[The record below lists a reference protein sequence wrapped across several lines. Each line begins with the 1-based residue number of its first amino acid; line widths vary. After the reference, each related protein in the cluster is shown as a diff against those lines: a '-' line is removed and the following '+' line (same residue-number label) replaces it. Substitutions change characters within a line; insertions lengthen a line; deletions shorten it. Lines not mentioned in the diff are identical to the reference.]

1 VNRRTADSEIAF
13 EDISVTDSSCSHF
26 YVAVFLLCD
35 FETTPISNWKG
46 SHGIK
51 TNLVPETLSIFR
63 VQVMAKVQ
71 ES

>member
-1 VNRRTADSEIAF
+1 MNRGTADSKIDF
-13 EDISVTDSSCSHF
+13 EDISITDSSCSHF
-26 YVAVFLLCD
+26 YVAVSLLCN
-35 FETTPISNWKG
+35 FESTPISTWEN

-63 VQVMAKVQ
+63 VQVMAEVK